1 MTPRQRAGIRR
12 AIAPRTVAVLVA
24 ASLVGL
30 AGCGGDEPPPGPRP
44 RAVCLSPA
52 LAQMAF
58 ELDLG
63 DHVVGVSR
71 FAELPE
77 GTTRPVVGDADSIS
91 AESTA
96 ALAPDVLLTQ
106 SQSHEYAALK
116 QLRPDLEIERFR
128 IETLADIAQ
137 ALERMGTVLGNAERG
152 KQKRAEFEFILSDVQ
167 ARSADRTPQRAMFLI
182 GYRRPYAAAKG
193 TFIADMLALAN
204 AVNAAGEYTG
214 WASVDIEHVIKAK
227 PEVIIC
233 QVAPGEEDAARRYW
247 MGFAE
252 LPAAQRE
259 RVYIVSDPQ
268 WTVPSFQLAE
278 RTRQLSTMLDT
289 ESGEGSQP

>member
-1 MTPRQRAGIRR
+1 MSDRRR
-12 AIAPRTVAVLVA
+12 ACINRSVLPLTIAALVA

-58 ELDLG
+58 EMDLG

-71 FAELPE
+71 YTELPE

-106 SQSHEYAALK
+106 SQSQQYAALK
-116 QLRPDLEIERFR
+116 QLRPELKVERFR

-137 ALERMGTVLGNAERG
+137 ALQRVGAVLGNAERG

-167 ARSADRTPQRAMFLI
+167 ARAADRTPRRAMFLI
-182 GYRRPYAAAKG
+182 GYRRPYAAGRG

-214 WASVDIEHVIKAK
+214 WAPLDIEHVIKAK
-227 PEVIIC
+227 PETIVC
-233 QVAPGEEDAARRYW
+233 QVAPGSEDAARQYW
-247 MGFAE
+247 MGFEE
-252 LPAAQRE
+252 LPAVQRE

-278 RTRQLSTMLDT
+278 RTRQLSTMLDAD
-289 ESGEGSQP
+289 SGEGSQP